1 MSKSVSA
8 FSGASTTFGTWT
20 NETAGPIP
28 AGTPFTITDTGS
40 TFMANS
46 IIIFFHIASS
56 PVISVQSI
64 TPDSAAAH
72 PGHGHGG
79 SGTAGSIT
87 VVASQAI
94 PMGYTVFFA
103 VINPAA

>member
-8 FSGASTTFGTWT
+8 FSGATTTFGTWT

-56 PVISVQSI
+56 PVIAVQSI
-64 TPDSAAAH
+64 TPDSASH
-72 PGHGHGG
+72 PKPGHGG
-79 SGTAGSIT
+79 SGTPGSMT
-87 VVASQAI
+87 VVSSQII
-94 PMGYTVFFA
+94 PMGYTIYFA